1 MSEEEKSNVKSL
13 KKIELMVIAELMKN
27 SRRSDR
33 ELAKALHTSQPTV
46 GRTIKRLEKEGIIK
60 EYTMIPNFAKVG
72 YKILALVFV
81 KLKQPL
87 NQEQIDNAR
96 NIAKKSLA
104 IGSLEV
110 VMLERGFGLNHDGV
124 FMTYQKDYSSYLKF
138 IEWLRKFEFLAIEK
152 IESFMVSLDD
162 KVRYRPLTFSLLAQ
176 DISRTKEEEGAEP

>member
-1 MSEEEKSNVKSL
+1 MSEEEKSNVKYL
-13 KKIELMVIAELMKN
+13 KDIELKLIAELMKN

-33 ELAKALHTSQPTV
+33 ELAKALGISQPTV
-46 GRTIKRLEKEGIIK
+46 GRIIKRLEKQGVIK
-60 EYTMIPNFAKVG
+60 EYTMIPDFAKVG

-87 NQEQIDNAR
+87 NQEQIENAR

-124 FMTYQKDYSSYLKF
+124 FMTYQKDYSTYLKF
-138 IEWLRKFEFLAIEK
+138 IEWLKKFEFLAIEK
-152 IESFMVSLDD
+152 IESFIVNLDD
-162 KVRYRPLTFSLLAQ
+162 KVRYRPLTYSFLAQ
-176 DISRTKEEEGAEP
+176 EISQTKEKEGAEP